1 MWLNKDGKI
10 NWISNINE
18 STYQKYKGTD
28 LSYRP
33 YFIIP
38 KKTYTAYYS
47 SLIESNDKIPR
58 LYISYPIIN
67 MTGAGNDN
75 SNGKGIFTGVVVASI
90 RLENLG
96 NFLKTQLYPQFNS
109 NIRLL
114 DKNGTIL
121 YATDVQH
128 YIGENIFGN
137 KFQSL
142 FSSIHTSESKNLL
155 NDLVRNSL
163 HGNIGSKDILV
174 NDKLNTIAYQPVVV
188 NGRNFLVLHVS
199 VQHNVATDV
208 GALIVQQQYF
218 TILMVTI
225 IGGVAFI
232 IVFLLFSWNKRLET
246 IVNAR
251 TGES

>member
-1 MWLNKDGKI
+1 MNTNELNTVINTRQNSSNDITDFYMWLNKDGKI

-90 RLENLG
+90 RLESLG
-96 NFLKTQLYPQFNS
+96 QLFENS
-109 NIRLL
+109 IIS
-114 DKNGTIL
+114 TI
-121 YATDVQH
+121 
-128 YIGENIFGN
+128 
-137 KFQSL
+137 
-142 FSSIHTSESKNLL
+142 
-155 NDLVRNSL
+155 
-163 HGNIGSKDILV
+163 
-174 NDKLNTIAYQPVVV
+174 
-188 NGRNFLVLHVS
+188 
-199 VQHNVATDV
+199 
-208 GALIVQQQYF
+208 
-218 TILMVTI
+218 
-225 IGGVAFI
+225 
-232 IVFLLFSWNKRLET
+232 
-246 IVNAR
+246 
-251 TGES
+251 